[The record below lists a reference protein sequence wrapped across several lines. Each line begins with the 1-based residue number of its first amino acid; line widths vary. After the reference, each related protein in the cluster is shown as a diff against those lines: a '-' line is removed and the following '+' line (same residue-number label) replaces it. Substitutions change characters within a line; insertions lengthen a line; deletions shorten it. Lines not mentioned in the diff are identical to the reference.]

1 MRGLKAHYEKMRALL
16 AEHVLYRSED
26 ESEWTLRW
34 EDALATA
41 HRKERLCET
50 SELLDALDSH
60 WRGLESQLALTLPV
74 IQQMRGYAT
83 ERGRED
89 YTHTMRYRASLLE
102 ERERALALS
111 AEHEFEVRRAA

>member
-1 MRGLKAHYEKMRALL
+1 MRGLKGHYEKMRALL

-26 ESEWTLRW
+26 ESEWALRW

-41 HRKERLCET
+41 RRKEHLCET
-50 SELLDALDSH
+50 SELLDALAAH
-60 WRGLESQLALTLPV
+60 QLGIESQLALTLPV

-89 YTHTMRYRASLLE
+89 YTHTMRYRASLLA
-102 ERERALALS
+102 ERERARALS
-111 AEHEFEVRRAA
+111 AGRGFEARLAA